1 MGLITVLKKAPKKKE
16 NTQNLQ
22 ETDNFSSDFQNSQ
35 ATFTN
40 PWANFFFG
48 LGHCWFCVLASRF
61 HPAVQH
67 ARAHLGVLRKD
78 WDHPW
83 IDGAIFLVLDSTLW

>member
-40 PWANFFFG
+40 PWANFFSVWVTAG
-48 LGHCWFCVLASRF
+48 S
-61 HPAVQH
+61 VQSS
-67 ARAHLGVLRKD
+67 
-78 WDHPW
+78 
-83 IDGAIFLVLDSTLW
+83 LVDSTQLSNTPELIWVYCERIGITPGLMELFFWF